1 MKDIERRLVAMAVQ
15 LEQIKKIL
23 KRKHLS
29 EFSLEQLFTDIG
41 LYEDV
46 LIDCFPLRTSQ
57 TYISDD
63 TLADELIVSDDVEA
77 FNSIWT
83 SKNAILLPCPSC
95 GKNELTFDLKPV
107 YKPKEE
113 DKSKRQLIRT
123 NVFEEQHKYH
133 LGRNELGIID
143 SSFEDKDDWNDFCE
157 GCAKNCKYSILELK
171 DIRKEAN
178 CSLEYSHR
186 YISDFVIIDPEI
198 AYDDLPDN
206 IKSVICGGE
215 AKNDDEQE
223 FVQAYNMLKHCLVI
237 RKIGQFPSQAEAQLL
252 GTSKYRKILKDKYSD
267 YTLGIQL
274 HASGVG
280 AGALV
285 YLRRIFETLLE
296 ESHQRCLELD
306 NWDEKVYT
314 DAHVEEK
321 IKMVEDRN
329 ETLIPDELQP
339 IRKKFYGALS
349 KGIHELSENECK
361 ELFPVFRFVI
371 ENILDARIAK
381 FEHDQKLKEMI
392 KVINSVKS

>member
-1 MKDIERRLVAMAVQ
+1 M
-15 LEQIKKIL
+15 
-23 KRKHLS
+23 
-29 EFSLEQLFTDIG
+29 
-41 LYEDV
+41 
-46 LIDCFPLRTSQ
+46 
-57 TYISDD
+57 
-63 TLADELIVSDDVEA
+63 
-77 FNSIWT
+77 
-83 SKNAILLPCPSC
+83 
-95 GKNELTFDLKPV
+95 
-107 YKPKEE
+107 
-113 DKSKRQLIRT
+113 
-123 NVFEEQHKYH
+123 
-133 LGRNELGIID
+133 GIID
-143 SSFEDKDDWNDFCE
+143 SSFENEDDWNKLCE
-157 GCAKNCKYSILELK
+157 ECAKNCKYTILELK

-237 RKIGQFPSQAEAQLL
+237 RKIGQFPSQAQAQLL

-280 AGALV
+280 AGAL
-285 YLRRIFETLLE
+285 
-296 ESHQRCLELD
+296 
-306 NWDEKVYT
+306 
-314 DAHVEEK
+314 
-321 IKMVEDRN
+321 
-329 ETLIPDELQP
+329 
-339 IRKKFYGALS
+339 S

-361 ELFPVFRFVI
+361 ELFPAFRFVI